1 MKCVQVDPLA
11 LMGSLMGAMMGGAG
25 AGQFNNQL
33 ASSLAMAGAIAPGV
47 GGGQRGYDRDRRDRQ
62 VGGRTVGVTL
72 FNVAQS
78 RSRLQFSSILDLTI
92 FRSSCKVF
100 RKSPIKLQSSSC

>member
-1 MKCVQVDPLA
+1 MCVQVDPLA

-62 VGGRTVGVTL
+62 VGGRHSGRNFV
-72 FNVAQS
+72 QC
-78 RSRLQFSSILDLTI
+78 SSISLPSSVLLDT
-92 FRSSCKVF
+92 
-100 RKSPIKLQSSSC
+100 

>member
-1 MKCVQVDPLA
+1 MCVQVDPLA

-78 RSRLQFSSILDLTI
+78 RSRLQFSSRLDLI
-92 FRSSCKVF
+92 ISLEALVRSSE
-100 RKSPIKLQSSSC
+100 SPR